1 MILLAA
7 VVVAFVVGMIDD
19 ASDGWI
25 ESVAILTAVVIVSQV
40 IYQLPFRSLH
50 RLTLRLPVRLTVRLR
65 LYRFHSFHLNNN

>member
-40 IYQLPFRSLH
+40 IDQPLALW
-50 RLTLRLPVRLTVRLR
+50 
-65 LYRFHSFHLNNN
+65 HSASECASDCASVCASDCAS